1 MIPEPE
7 AKLGLL
13 KESKVFQ
20 GVPEEQLRWL
30 LSRCEH
36 LSLKANDFIFRK
48 GDPLNRMIILLKGTL
63 LYQQKQNNGSRTLD
77 EVVAG
82 EVTGALPY
90 SRATS
95 AIAELKVREEG
106 EALSISSD
114 HFKEMIMDHFELTE
128 VLVHTMTT
136 RVREFTRSQHHSE
149 KMAALGKLSA
159 GLAHELNNPASAVLR
174 SSSELKKQ
182 IISMPEALGKILQQ
196 GTPLE
201 AIQYLQEI
209 VASTASQDSTQTLS
223 LIEKSTIEE
232 EHVNWLEAQGLEK
245 PFTLAETLAEFRISK
260 EELDRLKEQLQ
271 EEQLKPALHW
281 LCKILSMEKLAEE
294 IQHSSKRISEL
305 VSAVKTYSHMDK
317 SPEKEHIDILKGIK
331 DTLTILNFK
340 IRKKK
345 IEVKTDFPA
354 DLPKV
359 CVYAGELNQ
368 LWTNLL
374 DNSIDALEEGGE
386 IKISLSSQADHII
399 VKVQDNGPGIPEEIQ
414 TAIFDPF
421 FTTKALGKGS
431 GMGLDIVKRIVEDH
445 EGSIELESKP
455 GETIFTISLPL

>member
-1 MIPEPE
+1 MMPDPEG
-7 AKLGLL
+7 KLRLL
-13 KESKVFQ
+13 KESRVFQ
-20 GVPEEQLRWL
+20 DVPEEQLRWL
-30 LSRCEH
+30 LNRCEH
-36 LSLKANDFIFRK
+36 LILKTSDFLFRK
-48 GDPLNRMIILLKGTL
+48 GDPLNRMIILLKGSL
-63 LYQQKQNNGSRTLD
+63 SYQQKQNNGSRTLD

-95 AIAELKVREEG
+95 AIAELKVQEEG
-106 EALSISSD
+106 EALSFSSD
-114 HFKEMIMDHFELTE
+114 HFKEMILEHFELTE

-136 RVREFTRSQHHSE
+136 RVREFTRSQQHSE

-182 IISMPEALGKILQQ
+182 IISMPEGLSKILEQ

-201 AIQYLQEI
+201 AFQYLQEMI
-209 VASTASQDSTQTLS
+209 TSKANQESLQPLS
-223 LIEKSTIEE
+223 LLEKSSIED
-232 EHVNWLEAQGLEK
+232 EHVDWLENQGLEK
-245 PFTLAETLAEFRISK
+245 PYNLAETLAEFRYNK
-260 EELDRLKEQLQ
+260 KELDQLKEQL
-271 EEQLKPALHW
+271 EEKQLKPVLQW
-281 LCKILSMEKLAEE
+281 LCTILSMEKLAEE

-305 VSAVKTYSHMDK
+305 VNAVKTYSHMDK
-317 SPEKEHIDILKGIK
+317 SPEKEHTDLLKGIK

-386 IKISLSSQADHII
+386 INISLSSQSDHII
-399 VKVQDNGPGIPEEIQ
+399 VKVRDNGPGIPEEIQ
-414 TAIFDPF
+414 DSIFDPF
-421 FTTKALGKGS
+421 FTTKSLGKGS

-455 GETIFTISLPL
+455 GETTFTISLPL